1 METYYYVEELPLAI
15 EYGMSIDEF
24 WNGDIELFYAY
35 QKAYINKLHKQSHI
49 QGLYISLA
57 LNITYSNMFKKNSQ
71 QSTEYPKYDV
81 YNPFLQNIN
90 KNNNSYISKIDTSTN
105 NNELYQIKK
114 RIKERGKINNG

>member
-15 EYGMSIDEF
+15 EYGMPIDEF

-35 QKAYINKLHKQSHI
+35 QKAYINRLHRQSHI
-49 QGLYISLA
+49 QGLYMNLA
-57 LNITYSNMFKKNSQ
+57 LNVTYSNMFKKNNQ
-71 QSTEYPKYDV
+71 KETEYPKFDV
-81 YNPFLQNIN
+81 YNPFLQNI
-90 KNNNSYISKIDTSTN
+90 NNNSYISKIDTSTS